1 MVRMSETSN
10 TPSTRLSR
18 WLDEEVELLREYDPE
33 MTPEREDEYRD
44 SLGKTLHAAQL
55 KVADD
60 FDALCRAT
68 HVEEFGDRIYA
79 HLKSISD
86 NARDRSLREWFRSRW

>member
-1 MVRMSETSN
+1 MSAVSN

-18 WLDEEVELLREYDPE
+18 WLDEEVELIREYDPE
-33 MTPEREDEYRD
+33 MTPEREVEYREAME
-44 SLGKTLHAAQL
+44 KTLHAAQL
-55 KVADD
+55 KLADD

-68 HVEEFGDRIYA
+68 HVEEIGDRVYA

-86 NARDRSLREWFRSRW
+86 SARDRSLAQWFRERW